1 MTHDSSSY
9 SYSIRTHSSRLTT
22 HDSRWPRA
30 LKAAISFYFSAHA
43 KAQAGWF
50 PVCHSTEYSTLVI
63 FIILCVCVVRTYD
76 TGCRMP
82 SALLLPSTKDD
93 GGKTLGQ
100 GAVTFGIFGSP
111 ATACFSTSDPRVS
124 YLRKIY

>member
-1 MTHDSSSY
+1 MTHDSSSKY
-9 SYSIRTHSSRLTT
+9 VLIHHDSRLTI
-22 HDSRWPRA
+22 HDGPEH
-30 LKAAISFYFSAHA
+30 LKRPSVFILARTRRRRLAGFPSAIRPS
-43 KAQAGWF
+43 
-50 PVCHSTEYSTLVI
+50 
-63 FIILCVCVVRTYD
+63 ILPLLFLLFCVCVWYLPYD